1 MKVKL
6 LGALLGASLFLGA
19 CDDTTN
25 TLGMG
30 MLPGSDAVVAH
41 TTTFDVTTRSVEAD
55 AVYAKTSIGYVG
67 KFTDPDF
74 GDYTASFLTELNC
87 TEDFKFSEILPDVYE
102 EYWDGDTLKGRGTLV
117 DDKVAGIRLLVYYN
131 DWFGDSLNA
140 CRMSVYELND
150 QWVKERHDENMQ
162 YRYTNIDTEK
172 YKGRLLGRKAYTAY
186 DASVPDS
193 VRNATDANGNR
204 TYYPV
209 ISFELDTQ
217 IGEDI
222 LELNRAYERGEN
234 NYFDDAD
241 HFIDNVFKGVYVKND
256 FGDGTILYVDRVDLE
271 FRFRFHYVDSLG
283 LALKKK
289 VNDENGDIGDDSIYY
304 GRQTLFAST
313 KEVIQA
319 NQFASS
325 ERLTAKV
332 NEKEWTYIKSP
343 AGIFTEAALPCDEIY
358 QQLSGDTL
366 NAVKL
371 TFTNYEDRNNQT
383 FSMGAPEEV
392 LLIRKQNVKEFF
404 EENQINDNLTSFVT
418 THNSN
423 EVNQYHFPNI
433 ARLVTTCINEKN
445 AARAEAEK
453 EAGAS
458 WNEEEWNAQ
467 WNKENPDWN
476 KVLLI
481 PVQITTQQTSSSTT
495 VTTAVQHDLQP
506 GFAKLQGG
514 DPEQGGQ
521 KLTLEVTY
529 TSFPKD

>member
-6 LGALLGASLFLGA
+6 LGAMLGASLTFFA

-30 MLPGSDAVVAH
+30 MLPGTDAVKAS
-41 TTTFDVTTRSVEAD
+41 TTTFEVTTRSVAVD
-55 AVYAKTSIGYVG
+55 SVYAKTAIGYVG
-67 KFTDPDF
+67 KFTDPEF

-87 TEDFKFSEILPDVYE
+87 TEDFKFSDVLPDVYE
-102 EYWDGDTLKGRGTLV
+102 EYVERDTLKGKGTLV
-117 DDKVAGIRLLVYYN
+117 DDKVEGLRLLVYYD

-150 QWVKERHDENMQ
+150 QWKMDRRNEN
-162 YRYTNIDTEK
+162 YRYTSINPEK

-193 VRNATDANGNR
+193 VRNATDSNGNR

-209 ISFELDTQ
+209 LTFDLDTE
-217 IGEDI
+217 IGEQI
-222 LELNRAYERGEN
+222 MELNRKMDG
-234 NYFDDAD
+234 FKDAD
-241 HFIDNVFKGVYVKND
+241 DFIENVFGGVYIESD

-271 FRFRFHYVDSLG
+271 FSYRFHYVDSLG
-283 LALKKK
+283 VALKKK
-289 VNDENGDIGDDSIYY
+289 VNDENGYIGDDSTYI
-304 GRQTLFAST
+304 GRQSLFAST

-319 NQFASS
+319 NRFANSD
-325 ERLTAKV
+325 RVVAKAE
-332 NEKEWTYIKSP
+332 EKEWTYIKSP
-343 AGIFTEAALPCDEIY
+343 AGIFTEASLPYDEIY
-358 QQLSGDTL
+358 RKLSADTL

-371 TFTNYEDRNNQT
+371 TFTNYEDRNNQA

-392 LLIRKQNVKEFF
+392 LLIRKQDVKEFF

-418 THNSN
+418 THNSDA
-423 EVNQYHFPNI
+423 VNQYHFPNI
-433 ARLVTTCINEKN
+433 ARLVTTCINEKK

-467 WNKENPDWN
+467 WNEENPDWN
-476 KVLLI
+476 KVWLI

-506 GFAKLQGG
+506 GYAKLQGG